1 MPAENGLSLTR
12 TEGKR
17 FERSGRRL
25 SNFIIGKRGYEML
38 YLSDIRDFIGTM
50 GITDDEKVYS
60 GKMPDKNF
68 KSIGVYN
75 LKRSRPPNIPVGGL
89 KNSSYGVRSV
99 SLLCHWNKSQ
109 RETERAA
116 QRLWNELYS
125 TRNSVINGN
134 RILFVMLLLDEPVS
148 VDTDENGIYEY
159 VIECDFYY
167 ERKE

>member
-1 MPAENGLSLTR
+1 
-12 TEGKR
+12 
-17 FERSGRRL
+17 
-25 SNFIIGKRGYEML
+25 ML

-99 SLLCHWNKSQ
+99 SLLKASVKQSAPLSGCGMSFTV
-109 RETERAA
+109 REIR
-116 QRLWNELYS
+116 
-125 TRNSVINGN
+125 
-134 RILFVMLLLDEPVS
+134 
-148 VDTDENGIYEY
+148 
-159 VIECDFYY
+159 
-167 ERKE
+167 

>member
-1 MPAENGLSLTR
+1 
-12 TEGKR
+12 
-17 FERSGRRL
+17 
-25 SNFIIGKRGYEML
+25 ML

-99 SLLCHWNKSQ
+99 SLLCHWNKASVKQ
-109 RETERAA
+109 SAPLSGCGMSFTVREIR
-116 QRLWNELYS
+116 
-125 TRNSVINGN
+125 
-134 RILFVMLLLDEPVS
+134 
-148 VDTDENGIYEY
+148 
-159 VIECDFYY
+159 
-167 ERKE
+167 

>member
-1 MPAENGLSLTR
+1 
-12 TEGKR
+12 
-17 FERSGRRL
+17 
-25 SNFIIGKRGYEML
+25 ML

-75 LKRSRPPNIPVGGL
+75 LKRSRPPNIPAGGL

-116 QRLWNELYS
+116 QRLWNEL
-125 TRNSVINGN
+125 
-134 RILFVMLLLDEPVS
+134 
-148 VDTDENGIYEY
+148 
-159 VIECDFYY
+159 
-167 ERKE
+167 

>member
-1 MPAENGLSLTR
+1 
-12 TEGKR
+12 
-17 FERSGRRL
+17 
-25 SNFIIGKRGYEML
+25 ML

-99 SLLCHWNKSQ
+99 SLLCH
-109 RETERAA
+109 
-116 QRLWNELYS
+116 
-125 TRNSVINGN
+125 
-134 RILFVMLLLDEPVS
+134 
-148 VDTDENGIYEY
+148 
-159 VIECDFYY
+159 
-167 ERKE
+167 

>member
-1 MPAENGLSLTR
+1 
-12 TEGKR
+12 
-17 FERSGRRL
+17 
-25 SNFIIGKRGYEML
+25 ML

-75 LKRSRPPNIPVGGL
+75 LKRSRPPNIPAGGL

-159 VIECDFYY
+159 EIECDFYY
-167 ERKE
+167 ERPAIKSQYPK